1 MLETPTSTEGSV
13 DVGGAVARTDEAAVH
28 LSSSRGSS
36 RGSGSS
42 GGRGDMVLL
51 VEPA

>member
-1 MLETPTSTEGSV
+1 MLETATSTEGSV
-13 DVGGAVARTDEAAVH
+13 NVGGAVASTDEAVVH

-36 RGSGSS
+36 SGS
-42 GGRGDMVLL
+42 MVLL